1 MTQHPT
7 TPAPQPDQPPAPDL
21 PAPSPADDVLEMEP
35 TIEGEDFSRVA
46 FTQAAG
52 PFRHAGTRILD
63 LDLAPLLAA
72 SARGGLVR
80 AA

>member
-1 MTQHPT
+1 VPVSV
-7 TPAPQPDQPPAPDL
+7 APLAAPSASVAAPD
-21 PAPSPADDVLEMEP
+21 PRSPRAGDPVC
-35 TIEGEDFSRVA
+35 VA